1 MGPEKL
7 RASRDEVAI
16 IADQMGQ
23 LEILIDANGQP
34 SFVFRVK
41 SSVFSS
47 ISHGV
52 EFHGVE
58 SVQSPRF

>member
-1 MGPEKL
+1 MGSEKL
-7 RASRDEVAI
+7 HASSDEVAI
-16 IADQMGQ
+16 IADQMGK
-23 LEILIDANGQP
+23 LEIPIDAKGKP

-52 EFHGVE
+52 ESYGVE
-58 SVQSPRF
+58 